1 MPAIFEHPLT
11 VAPEDI
17 DPVGHVNNVEY
28 LRWLQ
33 DAAIA
38 HSAAQGWS
46 MDRHRTLGHGWVV
59 RSHTIEYR
67 SPAFAGDELVIR
79 TWISTLARVT
89 SMRRY
94 EITRPADGTILAVAQ
109 TNWAYVTFATHA
121 PCRIPKDVAEAF
133 EIVPDA
139 G

>member
-1 MPAIFEHPLT
+1 MPAIYEHAIAVSP
-11 VAPEDI
+11 AEI

-38 HSAAQGWS
+38 HSAVQGWS
-46 MDRHRTLGHGWVV
+46 MDRHRSLGHGWVV
-59 RSHTIEYR
+59 RSHRIEYR
-67 SPAFAGDELVIR
+67 RPAVDGDQLVIR
-79 TWISTLARVT
+79 TWIASLARVT
-89 SMRRY
+89 SLRRY
-94 EITRPADGTILAVAQ
+94 EIIRPSDGTVLVVAE

-121 PCRIPKDVAEAF
+121 PCRIPPEVATAF

-139 G
+139 E